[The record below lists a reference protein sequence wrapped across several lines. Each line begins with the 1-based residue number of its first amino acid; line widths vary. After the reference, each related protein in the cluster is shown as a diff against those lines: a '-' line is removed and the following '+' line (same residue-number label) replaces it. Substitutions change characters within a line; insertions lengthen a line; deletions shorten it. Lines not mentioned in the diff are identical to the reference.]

1 MNISQMSQ
9 TSQLLLRGSLEALE
23 EKDREEYVALMQDC
37 LREDFSYIL
46 SGFEYDPALKSGPP
60 RPLPLATVRAL
71 FGHFASVQT
80 LSREEPQGERQRW
93 KLPSLAKFTYLLRRN
108 TQ

>member
-1 MNISQMSQ
+1 MFQ

-23 EKDREEYVALMQDC
+23 EKDREQYVALMQDC

-60 RPLPLATVRAL
+60 RPLPPSTVQAL
-71 FGHFASVQT
+71 FGRFASVET
-80 LSREEPQGERQRW
+80 LSREEPQGEKQRW
-93 KLPSLAKFTYLLRRN
+93 NLPSLAKYTFLLRRKDGE
-108 TQ
+108 